1 MKKLVT
7 IFASIVLLV
16 LAGCSQKEESP
27 AIAVTGVKV
36 TPANLTLVIG
46 ETSKLDATVEPAD
59 ATDKTV
65 LWSSSNAAVAMVGSD
80 GLVAALKEGTATI
93 TASAG
98 GKSTTCNVTVVTTY
112 VEATG
117 LTLDKTAL
125 ELTEGDTYTLSATI
139 APADASN
146 KYPEWTS
153 SDSDVAV
160 VDGNGKV
167 VALKA
172 GSATITATVDK
183 QKASCQVTVAQK
195 ILAVSRV
202 VLDKE
207 ALDLIEGD
215 TFTLTATVEPDY
227 ATDQTVTWSTS
238 DASVATVA
246 DGLVT
251 AIAEGTA
258 TISATAGDFTATCE
272 VAVFP
277 EYAYVDLGVSVLWAT
292 CNIGATVPEEA
303 GDLYAWGEI
312 EPKESYEW
320 SNYKWGTSNNLTKYN
335 ISNKYGSVVDHKVV
349 LEPEDDAATVN
360 LNPMWHTPTRAEW
373 GELLSRCTWTRTSEN
388 GVNVYRISSNTND
401 NSIILPRT
409 SGTYWSSSLVANDPY
424 FEPTKAWVLQDFYYM
439 HRLERYRGFP
449 IRPVRSRG
457 YVAVESISLDKE
469 SIETF
474 VGRTLTLTTTIE
486 PYYATNST
494 ISWESSQPSVASVS
508 EGVVTALSAGEATI
522 TASADGKQVTCRIT
536 VLKPN
541 EPEAVDLGLSVKW
554 ASFNV
559 GAYLPEEAGDLF
571 AWGETSPKEKYEWSN
586 YKWGTS
592 NNLTKYNISNSNG
605 SNPDNK
611 VTLEAEDDA
620 ATANWG
626 SKWRTPTG
634 DEWNELLSKCTWIR
648 TTQNGIEVYR
658 IASNTNDNSIIL
670 PRNYWLWSSS
680 LYEVYPYQAWH
691 LYTGSQYMSAT
702 DRSRGVCI
710 RPVCQ

>member
-1 MKKLVT
+1 MT
-7 IFASIVLLV
+7 IFAAIVLLV

-36 TPANLTLVIG
+36 TLANLTLVIG

-80 GLVAALKEGTATI
+80 GQVAALKEGTATV

-258 TISATAGDFTATCE
+258 TISATAGVIHSDFE
-272 VAVFP
+272 KGF
-277 EYAYVDLGVSVLWAT
+277 
-292 CNIGATVPEEA
+292 I
-303 GDLYAWGEI
+303 
-312 EPKESYEW
+312 
-320 SNYKWGTSNNLTKYN
+320 
-335 ISNKYGSVVDHKVV
+335 
-349 LEPEDDAATVN
+349 
-360 LNPMWHTPTRAEW
+360 RAEVIKYDDFIHYK
-373 GELLSRCTWTRTSEN
+373 SESAVRAAGKM
-388 GVNVYRISSNTND
+388 GVEGKEYV
-401 NSIILPRT
+401 
-409 SGTYWSSSLVANDPY
+409 V
-424 FEPTKAWVLQDFYYM
+424 QDGDIM
-439 HRLERYRGFP
+439 HFL
-449 IRPVRSRG
+449 
-457 YVAVESISLDKE
+457 
-469 SIETF
+469 
-474 VGRTLTLTTTIE
+474 
-486 PYYATNST
+486 
-494 ISWESSQPSVASVS
+494 
-508 EGVVTALSAGEATI
+508 
-522 TASADGKQVTCRIT
+522 
-536 VLKPN
+536 
-541 EPEAVDLGLSVKW
+541 
-554 ASFNV
+554 FNV
-559 GAYLPEEAGDLF
+559 
-571 AWGETSPKEKYEWSN
+571 
-586 YKWGTS
+586 
-592 NNLTKYNISNSNG
+592 
-605 SNPDNK
+605 
-611 VTLEAEDDA
+611 
-620 ATANWG
+620 
-626 SKWRTPTG
+626 
-634 DEWNELLSKCTWIR
+634 
-648 TTQNGIEVYR
+648 
-658 IASNTNDNSIIL
+658 
-670 PRNYWLWSSS
+670 
-680 LYEVYPYQAWH
+680 
-691 LYTGSQYMSAT
+691 
-702 DRSRGVCI
+702 
-710 RPVCQ
+710 